1 MKNYKKL
8 YEQNQ
13 EHYNDLQKQRLE
25 DYILNDRLKKDV
37 DLLFST
43 IEHQVNKLN
52 DRINNYE
59 HDINLPNIINDLHKK
74 NNKLNDKIESLTKLG
89 YNKDTN
95 DPPNI
100 YKSLALQINDLSN
113 KIDDLEAK
121 NYQLK
126 SELDG
131 IYKVLEMDACDIQE
145 LQDKME
151 DK

>member
-59 HDINLPNIINDLHKK
+59 HDIN
-74 NNKLNDKIESLTKLG
+74 E
-89 YNKDTN
+89 
-95 DPPNI
+95 I
-100 YKSLALQINDLSN
+100 Y
-113 KIDDLEAK
+113 
-121 NYQLK
+121 
-126 SELDG
+126 
-131 IYKVLEMDACDIQE
+131 
-145 LQDKME
+145 
-151 DK
+151 